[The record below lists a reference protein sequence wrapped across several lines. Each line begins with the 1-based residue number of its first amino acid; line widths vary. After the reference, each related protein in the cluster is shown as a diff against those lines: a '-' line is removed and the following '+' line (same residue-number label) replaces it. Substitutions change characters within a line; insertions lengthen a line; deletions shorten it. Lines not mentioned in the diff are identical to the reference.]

1 MAETRLKEYRAKR
14 DFSRTAE
21 PSGSGGTAA
30 GGWRYLIQK
39 HDATRLH
46 FDFRLELN
54 GVLLSWAVPNG
65 PSLDPAEKRLAVH
78 VEDHPLDYGDFEGT
92 IPKGEY
98 GGGTVMLWDE
108 GTWEPVGDPDEGL
121 ARGDFKFVLHG
132 ERLNGKWVLVRMRR
146 KPGERGKHENWLLIK
161 ERDAFATE
169 EAKPIT
175 ERALKSVRSGRT
187 MAEIAAG
194 NVEWVNSG
202 FNIRRDTADPAP
214 VRKTAAKAK
223 PARGK
228 APKARAAK
236 TAAADP
242 DEGPPAF
249 VAPQLATLAA
259 AAPSGEGWIHE
270 IKFDGYRA
278 LAAVGG
284 GRARI
289 YTRTGLDWT
298 DRFRPLV
305 RPLLD
310 LPCRSALLDGEVA
323 VEDKDGRTDFS
334 ALQAVLGEGGGKGIG
349 YHVFDILAL
358 DGEDLRR
365 LPLVARKERLK
376 ALLAGEPRTGPLF
389 YSDHVVGHGAEM
401 LERSCGMGLEG
412 IVSKRADAPYR
423 SERSK
428 SWLKVKCGMGQE
440 FVIIG
445 WRPSDVKTRPFS
457 SLLLAVRDGERLVY
471 CGRVGS
477 GFGERELAAVWPELR
492 KRAVK
497 TPPVDDIP
505 ADIRRDAH
513 FVKPELVAEIAFRG
527 WTGDGAVRQAAFKGL
542 RVDKRVADVVAERPV
557 ADSPPEPTAKAAK
570 PTATKRTHR
579 LLPLEPAKTKAKP
592 PSDPPSIISVER
604 DQDRGS
610 ITVEGIR
617 ITHPDRVVF
626 PGQGI
631 TKRRLAEY
639 FVAIA
644 PRMLPHVVGRPLS
657 LVRCPQGAGGDCFF
671 QKHASPGFPDAFRP
685 VTIREKEGS
694 DIYLYIEDI
703 AGLVA
708 CVQMGVLELHV
719 WGSHVK
725 TLEKPDRLVF
735 DFDPDEDMPF
745 SVVRAAAE
753 DMRAR
758 LKALKLESFPMLT
771 GGKGIHV
778 VVPLAPKNGWD
789 DIRAFAEALART
801 IAAEEPDRY
810 LAVATKA
817 RRKGKIF
824 IDYLRN
830 GRGATAIAPFST
842 RAKKGAPLAWPVSWT
857 ALPKIETARLATVE
871 TAADLLKTTRRDPW
885 AGYFDID
892 QVLPLA
898 ALRGG

>member
-161 ERDAFATE
+161 ERDAYATE
-169 EAKPIT
+169 EKKPIT
-175 ERALKSVRSGRT
+175 ERALTSVRSGRT
-187 MAEIAAG
+187 MDGIAGG

-202 FNIRRDTADPAP
+202 FNIKRDFADP
-214 VRKTAAKAK
+214 K
-223 PARGK
+223 PANRNK
-228 APKARAAK
+228 KP
-236 TAAADP
+236 TNQIP
-242 DEGPPAF
+242 GPALPAF
-249 VAPQLATLAA
+249 VPPQLATLVE
-259 AAPSGEGWIHE
+259 APPEGDGWLHE
-270 IKFDGYRA
+270 IKLDGYRGI
-278 LAAVGG
+278 AAIAGG
-284 GRARI
+284 KVVI
-289 YTRTGLDWT
+289 YTRKGLDWT

-305 RPLLD
+305 RPLAD

-323 VEDKDGRTDFS
+323 VADKDGRTDFG
-334 ALQAVLGEGGGKGIG
+334 ALQAALGDGGAGIA
-349 YHVFDILAL
+349 YYLFDLLVL

-365 LPLVARKERLK
+365 RPLIERKAKL
-376 ALLAGEPRTGPLF
+376 ATLLEDQPRSGPLF
-389 YSDHVVGHGAEM
+389 YSDHVVGHGGDM
-401 LERSCGMGLEG
+401 LRQACAMHLEG

-423 SERSK
+423 SERTK
-428 SWLKVKCGMGQE
+428 AWLKAKCGMGQE

-445 WRPSDVKTRPFS
+445 WRPSEVKARPFS
-457 SLLLAVRDGERLVY
+457 SLLLAVRDGGRLTY

-477 GFGERELAAVWPELR
+477 GFGERELATVWPEL
-492 KRAVK
+492 KARAVK
-497 TPPVDDIP
+497 VPP
-505 ADIRRDAH
+505 ADDVPAEVRRHAR
-513 FVKPELVAEIAFRG
+513 FVRPELVAEIAFRG
-527 WTGDGAVRQAAFKGL
+527 WTDDGIVRQAAFKGL
-542 RVDKRVADVVAERPV
+542 RADKKPMEIVAERPV
-557 ADSPPEPTAKAAK
+557 DPPATGK
-570 PTATKRTHR
+570 PGRR
-579 LLPLEPAKTKAKP
+579 LPAVTKARTR
-592 PSDPPSIISVER
+592 SADPPAVVTIDR
-604 DQDRGS
+604 DRDHGT
-610 ITVEGIR
+610 IEVEGVR
-617 ITHPDRVVF
+617 LTHPDRVVF

-631 TKRRLAEY
+631 TKRRLVDY
-639 FVAIA
+639 FLSVADRI
-644 PRMLPHVVGRPLS
+644 LPHIVDRPLS

-671 QKHASPGFPDAFRP
+671 QKHASPGFPEAFKP
-685 VTIREKEGS
+685 IRIKEKEGS
-694 DIYLYIEDI
+694 DVYLYIEDA

-708 CVQMGVLELHV
+708 CVQMGVLELHL
-719 WGSHVK
+719 WGSHVE
-725 TLEKPDRLVF
+725 TLEKPDRIVF
-735 DFDPDEDMPF
+735 DFDPDEDMDF
-745 SVVRAAAE
+745 SAVRDAAT

-758 LKALKLESFPMLT
+758 LQALGLESFPMVT

-778 VVPLAPKNGWD
+778 VVPLTPQDGWE
-789 DIRAFAEALART
+789 DIKAFAEALART

-817 RRKGKIF
+817 RRKGRIF

-842 RAKKGAPLAWPVSWT
+842 RARKDAPLAWPVAWS
-857 ALPKIETARLATVE
+857 ALSRVDGARIANVGN
-871 TAADLLKTTRRDPW
+871 AAELLSRQKADPW
-885 AGYFDID
+885 AGYFDVD
-892 QVLPLA
+892 QVLPLEV
-898 ALRGG
+898 LREA